1 MISLLLIMH
10 GRIKQGYLS
19 PHIKQDFPS
28 YIFCYPNAIIFA
40 AILNEFNNCC
50 KYIENNMELNF
61 GRVKCSKN
69 RRRRALMQTSFR
81 KKREFPIFTGLKISK
96 AEIIIF
102 RFTMI
107 EKHSIVK
114 VAENLYTVFSNLD
127 ITVNALLM
135 PKAKTITNKKI
146 KKDNWEII
154 LWFIFSNVA
163 RRLLVSFKIC
173 IPFVFIAIHVK

>member
-61 GRVKCSKN
+61 GIVSVPKIAEEERWCKKV
-69 RRRRALMQTSFR
+69 FV
-81 KKREFPIFTGLKISK
+81 KRENSQYSPDR
-96 AEIIIF
+96 
-102 RFTMI
+102 RFLRPR
-107 EKHSIVK
+107 S
-114 VAENLYTVFSNLD
+114 LSLD
-127 ITVNALLM
+127 LQ
-135 PKAKTITNKKI
+135 
-146 KKDNWEII
+146 W
-154 LWFIFSNVA
+154 
-163 RRLLVSFKIC
+163 
-173 IPFVFIAIHVK
+173 